1 MDANLL
7 ETVILNEVSH
17 TKKEKYRMILLLCEI
32 LKKEDPNEHIYKTE
46 TDPQTQKTNLCYQR
60 GKGGE
65 R

>member
-17 TKKEKYRMILLLCEI
+17 TKKEKYHMILLLCEI
-32 LKKEDPNEHIYKTE
+32 LKKEAPNEPIYTTE
-46 TDPQTQKTNLCYQR
+46 TDPQTQKQTCYQR
-60 GKGGE
+60 GIGGE